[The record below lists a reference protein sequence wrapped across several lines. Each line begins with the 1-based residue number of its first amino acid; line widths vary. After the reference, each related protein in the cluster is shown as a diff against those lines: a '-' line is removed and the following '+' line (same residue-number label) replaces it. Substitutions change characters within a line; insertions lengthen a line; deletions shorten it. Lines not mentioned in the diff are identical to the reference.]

1 MVLLFVPIKK
11 YLLFVCVFKCSILIP
26 VLTIADVLVQSIVF
40 RIVQF
45 QKIDYQSRA
54 HNE

>member
-1 MVLLFVPIKK
+1 MYWK
-11 YLLFVCVFKCSILIP
+11 
-26 VLTIADVLVQSIVF
+26 SIVF

-54 HNE
+54 HNDRVVAEIMKISNGLNFGKKNGRTQM